1 MKTKLLALVLLLV
14 TGLAVVFYKTG
25 QGFAIAPAGHNPVGG
40 ILFQNSR
47 PEIEVVFVLDTT
59 GSMGG
64 LIEAAKEKIW
74 SIASTMASAQPA
86 PLIRMGLVAYRDR
99 DDQYVTRVID
109 LSEDLDSVYASL
121 MDFQADGGGDAP
133 ESVNQALYEAVHAI
147 SWSQNSKSY
156 RAIFLVGD
164 APPHMDY
171 QDDVK
176 YPQIMAEATSRG
188 IVINAVQCGSEPET
202 QGVWRQIAQLG
213 DGSYFQVG
221 QEGGA
226 VAISTPFDQ
235 KIADLAAQLDG
246 TRLYYGTAADKLKQQ
261 AHLNAAAKAREE
273 ATPAALARRGA
284 FNASSA
290 GERNFLGES
299 ELVEDVASGRVELSK
314 IDSTLLPEPLQA
326 LPPPEREAAL
336 VAQAEKRAGLK
347 REIQALSAQRQDYL
361 KARVEAEGG
370 AAASLDEKIYEA
382 VRSQAAKQGF
392 EYKSATAD
400 Y

>member
-1 MKTKLLALVLLLV
+1 MKTKILALVLLLA
-14 TGLAVVFYKTG
+14 TGFAVAFYKTG
-25 QGFAIAPAGHNPVGG
+25 PDGTIVGTQFLLPG
-40 ILFQNSR
+40 ER

-74 SIASTMASAQPA
+74 SIASTMTSAQPA

-121 MDFQADGGGDAP
+121 MDLQADGGGDAP
-133 ESVNQALYEAVHAI
+133 ESVNQALYEAVHSI

-176 YPQIMAEATSRG
+176 YPQIIAEAANRG

-202 QGVWRQIAQLG
+202 LGVWRQIAQLG
-213 DGSYFQVG
+213 DGAYFQVG
-221 QEGGA
+221 QEGSA

-235 KIADLAAQLDG
+235 KLAELAAELDG
-246 TRLYYGTAADKLKQQ
+246 TRLYYGTDADKLKQKVRLD
-261 AHLNAAAKAREE
+261 ASAKAQEG
-273 ATPAALARRGA
+273 ASSAALARRGA
-284 FNASSA
+284 FNASPA
-290 GERNFLGES
+290 GERNFLGKS
-299 ELVEDVASGRVELSK
+299 ELVDDVASGRVELSK
-314 IDSTLLPEPLQA
+314 IDSALLPESLQPLA
-326 LPPPEREAAL
+326 PSEREAA
-336 VAQAEKRAGLK
+336 VAAQVKKRAALK
-347 REIQALSAQRQDYL
+347 RGIKELSAQRKDYL
-361 KARVEAEGG
+361 QAQVEATGG

-382 VRSQAAKQGF
+382 VRSQAAKKGF